1 MFDLP
6 PVEFP
11 DFQLTPVTAQ
21 CVQHSAEFYQVH
33 PDILYAILIVERG
46 EVGKATLD
54 VNSDG
59 TRDIGPAQVNSIHL
73 PELQRLGISEA
84 ELKSDG
90 CLNIYVQARY
100 LSIVLSQVHSI
111 QSEEDYLF
119 AIARYHN
126 KDKKIA
132 APYVLKLREAFNTL
146 YRNGSGE
153 EN

>member
-6 PVEFP
+6 PDSMS
-11 DFQLTPVTAQ
+11 DFQLTPVTAH
-21 CVQHSAEFYQVH
+21 CVQHSADFYQVH

-46 EVGKATLD
+46 EVGKATKN

-73 PELQRLGISEA
+73 PELRELGISED
-84 ELKSDG
+84 ELERNG

-100 LSIVLSQVHSI
+100 LSIVLSQVDSI
-111 QSEEDYLF
+111 QSEDDYLF

-126 KDKKIA
+126 KDRKIA
-132 APYVLKLREAFNTL
+132 APYVLKLRDAFNTL
-146 YRNGSGE
+146 YRVRSGE

>member
-6 PVEFP
+6 PDSFS
-11 DFQLTPVTAQ
+11 DLQLTPVTAQ
-21 CVQHSAEFYQVH
+21 CVEHSADFYQVH
-33 PDILYAILIVERG
+33 PDILYAILLVERG
-46 EVGKATLD
+46 EVGKATVD

-73 PELQRLGISEA
+73 PELRELGISET

-100 LSIVLSQVHSI
+100 LSIVLSQVDSI
-111 QSEEDYLF
+111 QSEEEYLF

-126 KDKKIA
+126 KDRKIA
-132 APYVLKLREAFNTL
+132 TPYVLKLRGAFNAL
-146 YRNGSGE
+146 YRSRSGE